1 MDTTDKVLEIPA
13 VEGLEFDDATHTYR
27 IDGLVIP
34 SVSAILGPL
43 SKAKYAGISER
54 TLGRAADKGT
64 AVHNSIE
71 NWIKFEIEDIPPEH
85 IGYFNAFRAWWDEFQ
100 PEVVGSEVRICHRL
114 MRYGGTADLVAYIS
128 DELTLVD
135 YKSTYVI
142 SDMTC
147 GVQLEAYL
155 TSISSVHWHRL
166 SHFFWRPIPNALLP
180 SGGYGLF
187 KQYRVGENPPVSPR
201 GPVAKRSFPGRIQT
215 DDASIDRFITEMK
228 AAGRQKEIQK
238 ELKRLKATVRTTV
251 PRALAY
257 VEGNLFD
264 DYIHDMKLVQKFAE
278 LNRQAMMDEILKAM
292 KLHSEEQFTTIH
304 NYIDT
309 DAMILRKG
317 AVSAEAGEKL
327 LIPINMR
334 DGSLVCIGK
343 GNDDWNRSAPHGAG
357 RLMSRAQAK
366 ESFTVSEFKKQMDG
380 IYTTSVS
387 KATLDECPMAYKGM
401 ADILE
406 NIGPTADVESII
418 KPVYNFKA
426 GDED

>member
-147 GVQLEAYL
+147 GVQLEAYES
-155 TSISSVHWHRL
+155 T
-166 SHFFWRPIPNALLP
+166 N
-180 SGGYGLF
+180 GM
-187 KQYRVGENPPVSPR
+187 PVSVYNQVVSEIMCLAEEKRAERPSS
-201 GPVAKRSFPGRIQT
+201 GPVPEDGGS
-215 DDASIDRFITEMK
+215 
-228 AAGRQKEIQK
+228 QKE
-238 ELKRLKATVRTTV
+238 
-251 PRALAY
+251 P
-257 VEGNLFD
+257 
-264 DYIHDMKLVQKFAE
+264 AE
-278 LNRQAMMDEILKAM
+278 
-292 KLHSEEQFTTIH
+292 
-304 NYIDT
+304 
-309 DAMILRKG
+309 
-317 AVSAEAGEKL
+317 
-327 LIPINMR
+327 
-334 DGSLVCIGK
+334 
-343 GNDDWNRSAPHGAG
+343 
-357 RLMSRAQAK
+357 
-366 ESFTVSEFKKQMDG
+366 
-380 IYTTSVS
+380 
-387 KATLDECPMAYKGM
+387 
-401 ADILE
+401 
-406 NIGPTADVESII
+406 
-418 KPVYNFKA
+418 
-426 GDED
+426 